1 MPSKLIFLD
10 FLGILFGIILLSHG
24 GDVLTKSSVDLS
36 LKFSV
41 PKIIIGMTVVSFA
54 TSAPELIVS
63 LNATLN
69 GFSNFAIGNVIGS
82 NIANIGLVLGII
94 TIIYPI
100 TLQQRFYTSDFPIL
114 MLSTFLFYLL
124 LITGNKISRGEGI
137 VLLVLISLILIYLFL
152 YQKKSISEFS
162 DVGDTSKI
170 SIPKSIFYVL
180 FSGLLLWL
188 GSETLIK
195 SAISVANKYEISE
208 RVISVTM
215 VAIGTSIPELA
226 ASVVASIKK
235 QNDLSIGNLIGSN
248 IFNLLVVIGIT
259 STVLPIEQIDSKII
273 YNDMLWVILF
283 SAIILPLAYL
293 KKRNVLS
300 RKKGIILLT
309 LYLIFIIPL
318 LIS

>member
-1 MPSKLIFLD
+1 MD

-100 TLQQRFYTSDFPIL
+100 NLQQRFYTSDFPIL

-137 VLLVLISLILIYLFL
+137 ILLVLISIILIYLFL

-259 STVLPIEQIDSKII
+259 STVLPIEQIEPKII
-273 YNDMLWVILF
+273 FNDMLWVILF

-293 KKRNVLS
+293 KRRNILT

-318 LIS
+318 LLS

>member
-1 MPSKLIFLD
+1 MD

-24 GDVLTKSSVDLS
+24 GDILTKSSVDLS

-63 LNATLN
+63 LNATLI

-94 TIIYPI
+94 IIIYPI
-100 TLQQRFYTSDFPIL
+100 TLQQRFYSSDFPIL
-114 MLSTFLFYLL
+114 MLSTFLFYIL
-124 LITGNKISRGEGI
+124 LITGSKISRAEGI
-137 VLLVLISLILIYLFL
+137 ILLVSISLILIYLFL

-195 SAISVANKYEISE
+195 SAISVANKYEISQ

-273 YNDMLWVILF
+273 FNDMLWVILF

-293 KKRNVLS
+293 KRRNILT

-318 LIS
+318 LLS

>member
-1 MPSKLIFLD
+1 M
-10 FLGILFGIILLSHG
+10 LFR
-24 GDVLTKSSVDLS
+24 S
-36 LKFSV
+36 L
-41 PKIIIGMTVVSFA
+41 
-54 TSAPELIVS
+54 
-63 LNATLN
+63 
-69 GFSNFAIGNVIGS
+69 
-82 NIANIGLVLGII
+82 
-94 TIIYPI
+94 
-100 TLQQRFYTSDFPIL
+100 
-114 MLSTFLFYLL
+114 
-124 LITGNKISRGEGI
+124 
-137 VLLVLISLILIYLFL
+137 
-152 YQKKSISEFS
+152 
-162 DVGDTSKI
+162 
-170 SIPKSIFYVL
+170 YVL

-259 STVLPIEQIDSKII
+259 STFLPIEQIDSKII
-273 YNDMLWVILF
+273 FNDMLWVILF

-293 KKRNVLS
+293 KRKNVFT

-318 LIS
+318 LLS

>member
-1 MPSKLIFLD
+1 MD

-124 LITGNKISRGEGI
+124 LITGNEISRVEGI

-162 DVGDTSKI
+162 DVGDTSMI

-273 YNDMLWVILF
+273 FNDMLWVILF

-293 KKRNVLS
+293 KRRNILT

-318 LIS
+318 ILS

>member
-1 MPSKLIFLD
+1 MD

-273 YNDMLWVILF
+273 FSDMLWLILF

-293 KKRNVLS
+293 KRRNILT

-318 LIS
+318 LLS

>member
-1 MPSKLIFLD
+1 LD

-24 GDVLTKSSVDLS
+24 GDLLTKSSVDIS

-41 PKIIIGMTVVSFA
+41 PKIIIGMTIVSFA

-63 LNATLN
+63 LNATLD
-69 GFSNFAIGNVIGS
+69 GFSNFAIGNVLGS

-100 TLQQRFYTSDFPIL
+100 SLKQRFYTSDFPLLLI
-114 MLSTFLFYLL
+114 STCIFYFIIFTGNQISRPEGFVLIFSITAILFYLF
-124 LITGNKISRGEGI
+124 I
-137 VLLVLISLILIYLFL
+137 

-162 DVGDTSKI
+162 DNFDRSKI
-170 SIPKSIFYVL
+170 SISKSFLDII
-180 FSGLLLWL
+180 FSGFLLWL

-195 SAISVANKYEISE
+195 SAISVATQFEISQ
-208 RVISVTM
+208 RVISITM

-226 ASVVASIKK
+226 ASVVASLKK

-259 STVLPIEQIDSKII
+259 SSISPMYGIENSTI
-273 YNDMLWVILF
+273 YNDMLWVVLF
-283 SAIILPLAYL
+283 SVIILPLAL
-293 KKRNVLS
+293 VGRKSVLT
-300 RKKGIILLT
+300 RKKGIMLLA

-318 LIS
+318 LG

>member
-1 MPSKLIFLD
+1 MD

-124 LITGNKISRGEGI
+124 LVTGNKISRGEGI

-273 YNDMLWVILF
+273 FNDMLWVILF

-293 KKRNVLS
+293 KRRNILT

-318 LIS
+318 LLS

>member
-1 MPSKLIFLD
+1 MD
-10 FLGILFGIILLSHG
+10 YLGILFGIILLSYG
-24 GDVLTKSSVDLS
+24 GDLLTKSSIDIS

-63 LNATLN
+63 LNATLD
-69 GFSNFAIGNVIGS
+69 GLPSFAIGNVLGS

-100 TLQQRFYTSDFPIL
+100 KLKQRFYYTDFPLLMISTALFYFIIYTDNQISRTEGFIL
-114 MLSTFLFYLL
+114 LISITVILFYLF
-124 LITGNKISRGEGI
+124 I
-137 VLLVLISLILIYLFL
+137 

-162 DVGDTSKI
+162 EEIDNNKI
-170 SIPKSIFYVL
+170 SITKSFMYII
-180 FSGLLLWL
+180 FSGSLLWL

-195 SAISVANKYEISE
+195 SAVTVANKFEISE
-208 RVISVTM
+208 RVISITM

-226 ASVVASIKK
+226 ASIVASLKK

-248 IFNLLVVIGIT
+248 IFNLLVVIGVT
-259 STVLPIEQIDSKII
+259 SSIIPIGGIENSVIF
-273 YNDMLWVILF
+273 NDMLWVVLF
-283 SAIILPLAYL
+283 SGVILPLAYFGR
-293 KKRNVLS
+293 RNVLT
-300 RKKGIILLT
+300 RKKGIILLI

-318 LIS
+318 LS

>member
-1 MPSKLIFLD
+1 MD
-10 FLGILFGIILLSHG
+10 FFGILFGIILLSHG

-273 YNDMLWVILF
+273 FNDMLWVIFF

-293 KKRNVLS
+293 KRRNILT

-318 LIS
+318 LLS

>member
-1 MPSKLIFLD
+1 MD

-24 GDVLTKSSVDLS
+24 GDILTKSSVDLS

-100 TLQQRFYTSDFPIL
+100 TLQQRFYSSDFPIL
-114 MLSTFLFYLL
+114 MLSTFLFYIL
-124 LITGNKISRGEGI
+124 LITGSKISRAEGI
-137 VLLVLISLILIYLFL
+137 ILLVSISLILIYLFL

-170 SIPKSIFYVL
+170 SIPKSTIYVL

-195 SAISVANKYEISE
+195 SAISVANKYEISQ

-273 YNDMLWVILF
+273 FNDMLWVILF

-293 KKRNVLS
+293 KRRNILT

-318 LIS
+318 LFS

>member
-1 MPSKLIFLD
+1 MD

-259 STVLPIEQIDSKII
+259 STVLPIEQIEPKII

-293 KKRNVLS
+293 KRRNILT

-318 LIS
+318 ILS

>member
-1 MPSKLIFLD
+1 MD
-10 FLGILFGIILLSHG
+10 FLGILFGVILLSHG
-24 GDVLTKSSVDLS
+24 GDLLTKSSVDLS
-36 LKFSV
+36 HKFSI

-69 GFSNFAIGNVIGS
+69 GFSSFAVGNVIGS

-94 TIIYPI
+94 IIIYPI
-100 TLQQRFYTSDFPIL
+100 TLQNRFYNSDFPIL
-114 MLSTFLFYLL
+114 MISTFLFYILL
-124 LITGNKISRGEGI
+124 TTGSRISRIEGI
-137 VLLVLISLILIYLFL
+137 ILLVSICVILIYLFI
-152 YQKKSISEFS
+152 YQKKNISEFS
-162 DVGDTSKI
+162 DINDI
-170 SIPKSIFYVL
+170 SSISVPKSVFYVF

-195 SAISVANKYEISE
+195 SSISVANEYGISE
-208 RVISVTM
+208 RVISISM

-259 STVLPIEQIDSKII
+259 STVMPIEMIDSKII
-273 YNDMLWVILF
+273 FNDMLWVVFF
-283 SAIILPLAYL
+283 SALILPLAYL
-293 KKRNVLS
+293 RRRNVLT
-300 RKKGIILLT
+300 RIKGIILLI

-318 LIS
+318 LVN

>member
-1 MPSKLIFLD
+1 LD

-180 FSGLLLWL
+180 FSGFLLWL

-273 YNDMLWVILF
+273 FSDMLWVILF

-293 KKRNVLS
+293 KRRNILT

-318 LIS
+318 LLS

>member
-1 MPSKLIFLD
+1 MD
-10 FLGILFGIILLSHG
+10 FLGILFGVILLSYG
-24 GDVLTKSSVDLS
+24 GDILTKSSVDLS
-36 LKFSV
+36 IKFSI

-82 NIANIGLVLGII
+82 NIANIGLVLGLI

-100 TLQQRFYTSDFPIL
+100 TLHQRFYTSDFPIL
-114 MLSTFLFYLL
+114 MLSTFLFYILL
-124 LITGNKISRGEGI
+124 VTGNKISRVEGI
-137 VLLVLISLILIYLFL
+137 ILIASIILILIYLFL

-162 DVGDTSKI
+162 DVGNTSEI
-170 SIPKSIFYVL
+170 SISRSIFYIL

-195 SAISVANKYEISE
+195 SAIYVANKYNVSE

-226 ASVVASIKK
+226 ASVMASIKK

-259 STVLPIEQIDSKII
+259 SAVMPIEQIDSKII
-273 YNDMLWVILF
+273 FNDMLWVILF

-293 KKRNVLS
+293 KRRNILT
-300 RKKGIILLT
+300 RKKGIILLI
-309 LYLIFIIPL
+309 LYLIFIIPIIL
-318 LIS
+318 K

>member
-1 MPSKLIFLD
+1 M
-10 FLGILFGIILLSHG
+10 
-24 GDVLTKSSVDLS
+24 
-36 LKFSV
+36 KFSV

-69 GFSNFAIGNVIGS
+69 GFSNFAVGNVIGS

-100 TLQQRFYTSDFPIL
+100 TLKQRFYTSDFPIL

-124 LITGNKISRGEGI
+124 LITGSKISRVEGI
-137 VLLVLISLILIYLFL
+137 ILLVLISLIIIYLFL

-162 DVGDTSKI
+162 DLGDISKI
-170 SIPKSIFYVL
+170 SISKSIIYVL

-195 SAISVANKYEISE
+195 SAISMANRYEISE

-226 ASVVASIKK
+226 ASVVASVKK

-273 YNDMLWVILF
+273 FNDMLWVILF

-293 KKRNVLS
+293 KRKNILT

-318 LIS
+318 ILN

>member
-1 MPSKLIFLD
+1 MD

-162 DVGDTSKI
+162 DLGDTSKI

-273 YNDMLWVILF
+273 FNDMLWVILF

-293 KKRNVLS
+293 KRRNILT

-318 LIS
+318 ILS

>member
-1 MPSKLIFLD
+1 MD

-24 GDVLTKSSVDLS
+24 GDVLTKSSIDLS

-69 GFSNFAIGNVIGS
+69 GFSNFALGNVIGS

-100 TLQQRFYTSDFPIL
+100 TLKQRFYTSDFPIL

-162 DVGDTSKI
+162 DVGDTSEI

-226 ASVVASIKK
+226 ASVVAAIKK

-259 STVLPIEQIDSKII
+259 STVLPIEKIDSKII
-273 YNDMLWVILF
+273 FNDMLWVILF

-293 KKRNVLS
+293 KRKNILT

-318 LIS
+318 LLS

>member
-1 MPSKLIFLD
+1 MD

-24 GDVLTKSSVDLS
+24 GDILTKSSIDLS

-63 LNATLN
+63 LNATLI

-94 TIIYPI
+94 IIIYPI
-100 TLQQRFYTSDFPIL
+100 TLQQRFYSSDFPIL
-114 MLSTFLFYLL
+114 MLSTFLFYIL
-124 LITGNKISRGEGI
+124 LITGSKISRAEGI
-137 VLLVLISLILIYLFL
+137 ILLVSISLILIYLFL

-195 SAISVANKYEISE
+195 SAISVANKYEISQ

-273 YNDMLWVILF
+273 FNDMLWVILF

-293 KKRNVLS
+293 KRRNILT
-300 RKKGIILLT
+300 RIKGIILLT

-318 LIS
+318 LLS

>member
-1 MPSKLIFLD
+1 M
-10 FLGILFGIILLSHG
+10 
-24 GDVLTKSSVDLS
+24 LTKSSVDLS

-69 GFSNFAIGNVIGS
+69 GFSNFAVGNVIGS

-100 TLQQRFYTSDFPIL
+100 TLQQRFYTSDFPLL

-137 VLLVLISLILIYLFL
+137 ILLVLISLILIYLFL

-170 SIPKSIFYVL
+170 SISKSIFYVL

-259 STVLPIEQIDSKII
+259 STVLPIEQIDYKII
-273 YNDMLWVILF
+273 FNDMLWVILF

-293 KKRNVLS
+293 KRRNILT

-318 LIS
+318 LLS

>member
-1 MPSKLIFLD
+1 MD

-273 YNDMLWVILF
+273 FNDMLWVILF

-293 KKRNVLS
+293 KRKNVLT

-318 LIS
+318 LLS

>member
-1 MPSKLIFLD
+1 MD
-10 FLGILFGIILLSHG
+10 FFGILFGIILLSHG
-24 GDVLTKSSVDLS
+24 GDILTKSSVDLS
-36 LKFSV
+36 LKFSI

-94 TIIYPI
+94 TIIYPV

-124 LITGNKISRGEGI
+124 LITGNKVSRVEGI
-137 VLLVLISLILIYLFL
+137 ILLVSISLILIYLFV

-162 DVGDTSKI
+162 DVGDTSEI
-170 SIPKSIFYVL
+170 SIPKSIFYVI

-195 SAISVANKYEISE
+195 SSISVANKYEISE

-273 YNDMLWVILF
+273 FNDMLWVILF

-293 KKRNVLS
+293 KRRNILT

-318 LIS
+318 ILS

>member
-1 MPSKLIFLD
+1 MD

-24 GDVLTKSSVDLS
+24 GDILTKSSVDLS

-69 GFSNFAIGNVIGS
+69 GLSNFAIGNVIGS

-124 LITGNKISRGEGI
+124 LITGNKISRVEGI
-137 VLLVLISLILIYLFL
+137 ILLVLISLILIYLFL

-162 DVGDTSKI
+162 DAGDTSKI

-259 STVLPIEQIDSKII
+259 STFLPIEQIDSKII
-273 YNDMLWVILF
+273 FNDMLWVVLF

-293 KKRNVLS
+293 KRKNVLT

-318 LIS
+318 LLS

>member
-1 MPSKLIFLD
+1 MD

-36 LKFSV
+36 FKFSV

-100 TLQQRFYTSDFPIL
+100 NLQQRFYTSDFPIL

-273 YNDMLWVILF
+273 FNDMLWVILF

-293 KKRNVLS
+293 KRRNILT

-318 LIS
+318 LLS

>member
-1 MPSKLIFLD
+1 MD

-24 GDVLTKSSVDLS
+24 GDLLTKSSVDIS
-36 LKFSV
+36 LKFSI
-41 PKIIIGMTVVSFA
+41 PKIIIGMTIVSFA

-63 LNATLN
+63 LNATLD
-69 GFSNFAIGNVIGS
+69 GFSNFAIGNVLGS

-100 TLQQRFYTSDFPIL
+100 SLKQRFYTSDFP
-114 MLSTFLFYLL
+114 LL
-124 LITGNKISRGEGI
+124 LISTCIFYFIIFTGNQISRPEGF
-137 VLLVLISLILIYLFL
+137 VLIFLITVILVYLFI

-162 DVGDTSKI
+162 DNFDRSKI
-170 SIPKSIFYVL
+170 SISKSFLHIIL
-180 FSGLLLWL
+180 SGFLLWL

-195 SAISVANKYEISE
+195 SAISVATQFEISQ
-208 RVISVTM
+208 RVISITM

-226 ASVVASIKK
+226 ASVVASLKK

-259 STVLPIEQIDSKII
+259 SSISPMYGIENSTI
-273 YNDMLWVILF
+273 YNDMLWVVLF
-283 SAIILPLAYL
+283 SVIILPLAL
-293 KKRNVLS
+293 VGRKSVLT
-300 RKKGIILLT
+300 RKKGIMLLA

-318 LIS
+318 LS

>member
-1 MPSKLIFLD
+1 LD
-10 FLGILFGIILLSHG
+10 FLGILFGIILLSYG
-24 GDVLTKSSVDLS
+24 GDLLTKSSIDIS
-36 LKFSV
+36 LKFAV

-63 LNATLN
+63 LNATLD
-69 GFSNFAIGNVIGS
+69 GLPSFAIGNVLGS

-100 TLQQRFYTSDFPIL
+100 TLKQRFYFTDFPLLMISTALFYFIIYTDNQISRTEGFIL
-114 MLSTFLFYLL
+114 LISITAILFYLF
-124 LITGNKISRGEGI
+124 I
-137 VLLVLISLILIYLFL
+137 

-162 DVGDTSKI
+162 EDIDNNKI
-170 SIPKSIFYVL
+170 SITKSFMYII
-180 FSGLLLWL
+180 FSGSLLWL

-195 SAISVANKYEISE
+195 SAVTVANKFEISE
-208 RVISVTM
+208 RVISITM

-226 ASVVASIKK
+226 ASIVASLKK

-259 STVLPIEQIDSKII
+259 SSIIPIGGIENSVIF
-273 YNDMLWVILF
+273 NDMLWVVLF
-283 SAIILPLAYL
+283 SGIILPLAYFGR
-293 KKRNVLS
+293 RNVIT
-300 RKKGIILLT
+300 RKKGIILLI

-318 LIS
+318 LI